1 MSPRR
6 RLLRWASLFAAV
18 NAGLLILVGLRYLW
32 SYAWLGPSVAW
43 IYAGLALAGQ
53 MSVFAYVP
61 FLALVP
67 VIVLIPRPRV
77 VMPLGVLLG
86 STVLSLLVL
95 DTLLFADNR
104 YHLSVLTLTL
114 LAAHTW
120 AFLAIYFA
128 AGLAI
133 EVMLA
138 LWIWRRTEHA
148 SSRGLGRYVALI
160 AIACFGSS
168 HLIHFWAQAHSY
180 VPVTSFTRYLPL
192 YFPLHDSRK
201 VARLGLVNQAV
212 LSRNLAARL
221 GRPPGGELRYPRAP
235 LVCEPRQPLLN
246 VLLIVIDAMRPDALT
261 AQSAPR
267 MARFAG
273 GSLAFDA
280 HYSGGDWSRPGMFSI
295 FYGIPASYWDA
306 FADDNRPPVLMDL
319 FRRYGYQLGLFTSAS
334 VYSRAAGLDRTAL
347 ARIPNL
353 REAHPPFSSSAT
365 KDLTVTDDWLQW
377 LDRRDL
383 SRPFFGFL
391 FYDAVVSNRPITDF
405 PAPPVPPGAPEQA
418 RAYASYLTKVGY
430 VDALVGR
437 VVDDLERRRLL
448 ERTVVIIT
456 SDHGM
461 EFDELGQGF
470 KGHGT
475 SFSDYQ
481 VHTPFVLRWP
491 GRAPGRV
498 ARRTSHN
505 DIAPTLLG
513 ELFGCT
519 NPPADYSSGLGLFS
533 DAQWDWLIV
542 FSFSDFALLEPDQ
555 VTIAYPSGNEVR
567 DQHYRL
573 IQQPRFSRDKLRA
586 AFQEMSRFY
595 R

>member
-1 MSPRR
+1 
-6 RLLRWASLFAAV
+6 LFAAV

-32 SYAWLGPSVAW
+32 YYAWLGPSVAW
-43 IYAGLALAGQ
+43 IYAGLALVSQ
-53 MSVFAYVP
+53 MSVFAYLP
-61 FLALVP
+61 FLVIVP
-67 VIVLIPRPRV
+67 VIMLVPQPRV
-77 VMPLGVLLG
+77 VLPLGVLLG

-104 YHLSVLTLTL
+104 YHLSVLTLML
-114 LAAHTW
+114 LAPHTW
-120 AFLAIYFA
+120 AFLAVYFA

-133 EVMLA
+133 EAMLA
-138 LWIWRRTEHA
+138 LWIWRRSEHA
-148 SSRGLGRYVALI
+148 PSRRLGRYVALT

-168 HLIHFWAQAHSY
+168 HLIHLWAQAHSY

-192 YFPLHDSRK
+192 YFPLSDSRN
-201 VARLGLVNQAV
+201 VARLGLLNQAV
-212 LSRNLAARL
+212 LSRNLGAQL

-235 LVCEPRQPLLN
+235 LVCEPRPPLLN
-246 VLLIVIDAMRPDALT
+246 VLLIVIDAMRADALT

-267 MARFAG
+267 MAEFAQ

-319 FRRYGYQLGLFTSAS
+319 FRRYGYELGLFTSTS
-334 VYSRAAGLDRTAL
+334 VHSRAAALDRTAL

-353 REAHPPFSSSAT
+353 RETHPPLSSSAK
-365 KDLTVTDDWLQW
+365 KDLTMTDDWLQW
-377 LDRRDL
+377 LDRRDP

-391 FYDAVVSNRPITDF
+391 YYDAVVSNRPVTDF

-437 VVDDLERRRLL
+437 VLDDLERRRLL

-470 KGHGT
+470 TGHGT

-505 DIAPTLLG
+505 DLAPTLLG

-519 NPPADYSSGLGLFS
+519 NPPADYSSGHGLFS

-542 FSFSDFALLEPDQ
+542 LSFSDFALLEPDQ
-555 VTIAYPSGNEVR
+555 VTIVYPSGNEVR

-573 IQQPRFSRDKLRA
+573 IQHPRFSRDKLRA